1 MPALNDTARMAG
13 AAMKEFFGNP
23 GVRSALG
30 KTVTTAGAEQLL
42 PRALGQQPA
51 RSVMG
56 SIARGG
62 LEAAIS
68 TPVEM
73 GLRSAGVNPMI
84 AGLGGSLI
92 AAPITQ
98 MVSQAIAPEPKHA
111 YQAEYNQLMQM
122 QEMQAAAEQQH
133 YNNQINLALAKNY
146 SAPTQIIHRNPSA
159 ELQTMYQLSS
169 GSVPRYG

>member
-30 KTVTTAGAEQLL
+30 KTAVTAGAEQLL
-42 PRALGQQPA
+42 PRALGQQPV

-73 GLRSAGVNPMI
+73 GLKAAGVNPMI
-84 AGLGGSLI
+84 AGLGGSLV
-92 AAPITQ
+92 AAPLTQ
-98 MVSQAIAPEPKHA
+98 MVSKAITPEPQQA

-133 YNNQINLALAKNY
+133 YNNQINLALAKNH

-159 ELQTMYQLSS
+159 ELQTMYQLST